1 MKILIRFLIFKLRM
15 KFLTTGFDD
24 LFLIEPE
31 LLGDGRGW
39 FMRTFSE
46 DLFLENIPGFNSK
59 WVQMN
64 HSYSKLRGTFRG
76 MHFQY
81 SPFMETKLIR
91 CISGKIIDY
100 VIDIRKES
108 KTFLKT
114 FRIELSSS
122 DKKMILVPKGFA
134 HGFFTL
140 EDNTELIYL
149 HDQFYNPSFESGIRY
164 SDPMINLNFPFDPV
178 EISKRDLS
186 HPLIESRK
194 NLYK

>member
-1 MKILIRFLIFKLRM
+1 M

-134 HGFFTL
+134 HGFFTTEPNTIVQYL
-140 EDNTELIYL
+140 VDNDYSPESEGSIYWKEVDELRVLIGEY
-149 HDQFYNPSFESGIRY
+149 ESDMTISEKDLY
-164 SDPMINLNFPFDPV
+164 TKNF
-178 EISKRDLS
+178 K
-186 HPLIESRK
+186 K
-194 NLYK
+194 